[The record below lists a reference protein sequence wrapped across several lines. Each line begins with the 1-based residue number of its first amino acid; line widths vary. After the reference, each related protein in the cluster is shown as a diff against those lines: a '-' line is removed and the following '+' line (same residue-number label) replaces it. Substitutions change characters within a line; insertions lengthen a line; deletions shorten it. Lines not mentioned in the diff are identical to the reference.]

1 MRILILTSLFFSIFF
16 FAPSIY
22 AQGKS
27 ADAPK
32 AAQKTEEKD
41 IFTNASNKHI
51 RESQIFYESCTE
63 NKIMNE
69 RKNCK
74 CAATKYLETRVSLGN
89 DATREEI
96 IAANINTCLKD
107 EDAAVT
113 QNTIDDAN
121 EVTDKQLDEAEIML
135 AECKSTI
142 KLSRYYDCE
151 CYAAK
156 FLAGRISKGP
166 LASKESILIGF
177 QDECRNIVETTGIE
191 YSRCMS
197 DTIAKP
203 PRNGMSPKSYC
214 ECYARKWAD
223 LFASYK
229 GRINRHAKRNLRLKA
244 RAVCKN

>member
-74 CAATKYLETRVSLGN
+74 CATDIQFPINTDFPRG
-89 DATREEI
+89 EI
-96 IAANINTCLKD
+96 IIC
-107 EDAAVT
+107 
-113 QNTIDDAN
+113 QH
-121 EVTDKQLDEAEIML
+121 
-135 AECKSTI
+135 
-142 KLSRYYDCE
+142 
-151 CYAAK
+151 
-156 FLAGRISKGP
+156 FLI
-166 LASKESILIGF
+166 
-177 QDECRNIVETTGIE
+177 T
-191 YSRCMS
+191 
-197 DTIAKP
+197 
-203 PRNGMSPKSYC
+203 
-214 ECYARKWAD
+214 
-223 LFASYK
+223 
-229 GRINRHAKRNLRLKA
+229 
-244 RAVCKN
+244 